1 MRHLWPLQV
10 ATLTT
15 KQTMKIIIILY
26 IAASALALGF
36 LSHDLKRAESNI
48 EILAKVLKNHQ
59 DSLSDHRTVILG
71 LLDKR
76 KNSFM

>member
-1 MRHLWPLQV
+1 
-10 ATLTT
+10 
-15 KQTMKIIIILY
+15 MKIIILLY
-26 IAASALALGF
+26 IAASAIALGF
-36 LSHDLKRAESNI
+36 LNHDLKRAESNI
-48 EILAKVLKNHQ
+48 EILAEVLKHHE

>member
-1 MRHLWPLQV
+1 
-10 ATLTT
+10 
-15 KQTMKIIIILY
+15 MKLIIILY
-26 IAASALALGF
+26 IIASAIALGF
-36 LSHDLKRAESNI
+36 LSHDLNRAESNI
-48 EILAKVLKNHQ
+48 EILAEVIKNHE

>member
-1 MRHLWPLQV
+1 
-10 ATLTT
+10 
-15 KQTMKIIIILY
+15 MKIILILY
-26 IAASALALGF
+26 IAASALVLGF

-48 EILAKVLKNHQ
+48 EILAEVLKHHE